1 MPLTS
6 DPTLLILTISSI
18 ATGIFLP
25 ISAYFSVMKSEFGRG
40 FVVNLVLLA
49 KHFGLPPEK
58 AFYGASDHLD
68 DLIVPD
74 QFKGTEVEELV
85 ERLRKQVIWHQPGT
99 LDKEDAADVRRLL
112 NRIAVTVDNHLG
124 IADADTGK
132 YD

>member
-1 MPLTS
+1 MRS
-6 DPTLLILTISSI
+6 MS
-18 ATGIFLP
+18 
-25 ISAYFSVMKSEFGRG
+25 MKSEFGRG

-68 DLIVPD
+68 DLIVPE
-74 QFKGTEVEELV
+74 QFKGTEIEELI

-112 NRIAVTVDNHLG
+112 NRIAVAVDTQLG
-124 IADADTGK
+124 ISDPYVGK